1 MLPCAPRP
9 GGAAARA
16 ATSANGDLI
25 VNEQQLRHLAAT
37 ANSVEAFR
45 HGVDDLL
52 GAAWDADLEAYRH
65 AGDGTQVTWLH
76 QVV

>member
-1 MLPCAPRP
+1 M
-9 GGAAARA
+9 
-16 ATSANGDLI
+16 
-25 VNEQQLRHLAAT
+25 VNELQLRRLAAT
-37 ANSVEAFR
+37 ATSVEAFR

>member
-1 MLPCAPRP
+1 VHRSSI
-9 GGAAARA
+9 
-16 ATSANGDLI
+16 SANGDLI
-25 VNEQQLRHLAAT
+25 VNEQQLRQLAASAT
-37 ANSVEAFR
+37 SVEAFR

-52 GAAWDADLEAYRH
+52 GAAWDADLEAYRY